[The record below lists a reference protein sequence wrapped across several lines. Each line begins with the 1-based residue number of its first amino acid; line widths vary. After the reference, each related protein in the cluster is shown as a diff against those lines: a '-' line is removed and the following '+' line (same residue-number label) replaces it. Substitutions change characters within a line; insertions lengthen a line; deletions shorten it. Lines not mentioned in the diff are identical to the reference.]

1 MPSIF
6 ECATKNM
13 VKELSKNGEL
23 IPVESLKSSTHFSPY
38 YLVRRKTKS
47 SWFWRPQYVWL
58 NLTLKD
64 ILDPSSPVP
73 EVMQN
78 GPFHFNDEVDGQ
90 VSGSMEVTAS
100 MQAKVSGQTSVSN
113 RTDLEVKTLII
124 PLHTWDCLRK
134 ERTLKK
140 PEPSIFQEL
149 RKRKEDVYVV
159 TEAVK
164 TQKEAV
170 LKRSRN
176 TEGLGKFTIP
186 GVSCFQGQ
194 GEGHL
199 NTMKTV
205 TVPEG
210 SILAFQV
217 AKLII
222 RNHWNVLLLPDKKQ
236 KTFLEENI
244 HLLLCS
250 NSDLQSSSFLMEP
263 DKDLSRFESGERRW
277 KSDKGP
283 FFAKTLWGPP
293 DLPAVILLT
302 EFEKMQAE
310 VKKEQRPLTML
321 DKKLRQCLLQDL
333 LRLLQSEQDL
343 LDLEGMVEE
352 SLFSGVPPQKMEGV
366 MGNIL
371 SNLQDQS
378 GKLVEELAGAFL
390 YLFGAVNALSEIQYQ
405 NLIQLLKT
413 EEKILPQEVDL
424 VREILKKN
432 FSETKETTFSLPSE
446 LLSFAKDKREEST
459 LIFALLEA
467 CGLEISGDKSQF
479 TWNPSALHSLC
490 AVYGSLEML
499 QVLSKGC

>member
-1 MPSIF
+1 MPSTF
-6 ECATKNM
+6 ECAAKTI

-23 IPVESLKSSTHFSPY
+23 IPVESLKSSTHFNPY

-73 EVMQN
+73 EVIQD
-78 GPFHFNDEVDGQ
+78 GPFHFNDEVDGK
-90 VSGSMEVTAS
+90 VSGSVEVTAS
-100 MQAKVSGQTSVSN
+100 MQGRISGQTSN
-113 RTDLEVKTLII
+113 RTDLEVKILMV

-149 RKRKEDVYVV
+149 RKRNEDIYVV

-176 TEGLGKFTIP
+176 TEGFGKFTIP
-186 GVSCFQGQ
+186 GASCFQGQ

-199 NTMKTV
+199 NTVKTV

-236 KTFLEENI
+236 KTFPEERGGFTPCIESDVSTVNI
-244 HLLLCS
+244 
-250 NSDLQSSSFLMEP
+250 
-263 DKDLSRFESGERRW
+263 
-277 KSDKGP
+277 
-283 FFAKTLWGPP
+283 A
-293 DLPAVILLT
+293 T
-302 EFEKMQAE
+302 EFEELQDE
-310 VKKEQRPLTML
+310 VKEERSLLTML
-321 DKKLRQCLLQDL
+321 DKKLRQCLLRDL

-343 LDLEGMVEE
+343 LDLEGMLEK
-352 SLFSGVPPQKMEGV
+352 SLFSGVSLPKAEG
-366 MGNIL
+366 MTGNIL
-371 SNLQDQS
+371 SNLQDRS

-390 YLFGAVNALSEIQYQ
+390 YLLGALSALSEIQYQ
-405 NLIQLLKT
+405 ILIQLLKT

-432 FSETKETTFSLPSE
+432 FNETKETTFSLPSE

-459 LIFALLEA
+459 LIFVLLEE
-467 CGLEISGDKSQF
+467 CGLEISGNKSQF

-499 QVLSKGC
+499 QALSKGC

>member
-1 MPSIF
+1 MPSTF
-6 ECATKNM
+6 ECATKNL

-64 ILDPSSPVP
+64 ILDPSSPEP
-73 EVMQN
+73 EVIQN
-78 GPFHFNDEVDGQ
+78 GPFHFNDEEDGK
-90 VSGSMEVTAS
+90 VSGSVEVTAS
-100 MQAKVSGQTSVSN
+100 MQSKISGQTSVSN
-113 RTDLEVKTLII
+113 RTDLEVKTLMV
-124 PLHTWDCLRK
+124 PLHTWDCLQK

-140 PEPSIFQEL
+140 PEPSILQEL
-149 RKRKEDVYVV
+149 RKRNEDIYVV

-176 TEGLGKFTIP
+176 TEGFGKFTIP
-186 GVSCFQGQ
+186 GASCFQGQ

-199 NTMKTV
+199 KTVKTV

-222 RNHWNVLLLPDKKQ
+222 QNHWNVLLLPDKKQ
-236 KTFLEENI
+236 KTFSPRRADFGMKMQSYVSTVNI
-244 HLLLCS
+244 
-250 NSDLQSSSFLMEP
+250 
-263 DKDLSRFESGERRW
+263 
-277 KSDKGP
+277 
-283 FFAKTLWGPP
+283 A
-293 DLPAVILLT
+293 T

-310 VKKEQRPLTML
+310 VKKKRSLLTML
-321 DKKLRQCLLQDL
+321 DKKLQQCLLQDL
-333 LRLLQSEQDL
+333 LRLLQSEEDL
-343 LDLEGMVEE
+343 LDLEGMLEE
-352 SLFSGVPPQKMEGV
+352 SLFSGVPPQKTEGV

-378 GKLVEELAGAFL
+378 GKLVEEQAGSFL
-390 YLFGAVNALSEIQYQ
+390 YLLGTLSALSEIQYQ
-405 NLIQLLKT
+405 ILIQLLKT
-413 EEKILPQEVDL
+413 EEKILPQEIDL
-424 VREILKKN
+424 VREILRKN
-432 FSETKETTFSLPSE
+432 FNQTKETTFFLPSE
-446 LLSFAKDKREEST
+446 LLSFAKDKREESI
-459 LIFALLEA
+459 LICVLLKE

-479 TWNPSALHSLC
+479 TWNPNALHSLC
-490 AVYGSLEML
+490 ALYGSLEML
-499 QVLSKGC
+499 QALSKGC